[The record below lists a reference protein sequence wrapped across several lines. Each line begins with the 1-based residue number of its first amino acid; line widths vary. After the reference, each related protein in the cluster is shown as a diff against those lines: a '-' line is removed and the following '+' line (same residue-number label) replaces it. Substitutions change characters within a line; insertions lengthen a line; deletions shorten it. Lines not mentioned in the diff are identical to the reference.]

1 MAVTRMAS
9 RGARRQRRGFTLIE
23 IALAITVLVVALLA
37 MSASTLR
44 MHGLQRTNRERVLA
58 QNAVRTIA
66 EEVRALARQA
76 AEGPNPWAQT
86 VRLALSPGGSL
97 GTGFAVKELS
107 PVEGQ
112 ALVGTIELV
121 LDETATDAELG
132 VDLGMPRDL
141 DGDGLPSSTNV
152 GDAARVLPIV
162 LRARWRGARGEH
174 QVVHP
179 FYVASH

>member
-1 MAVTRMAS
+1 MATRV
-9 RGARRQRRGFTLIE
+9 ARRQRRGFTLIE

-44 MHGLQRTNRERVLA
+44 MHGLRRTNRERVLA

-66 EEVRALARQA
+66 EEVRSIARQA
-76 AEGPNPWAQT
+76 AGAQGGWAPA
-86 VRLALSPGGSL
+86 VRLALTPGGSL
-97 GTGFAVKELS
+97 GTGFEVKELS

-112 ALVGTIELV
+112 ALVGSIELV

-141 DGDGLPSSTNV
+141 DGDGLVSSANV
-152 GDAARVLPIV
+152 GADALILPV
-162 LRARWRGARGEH
+162 VVRARWRGARGEQ

-179 FYVASH
+179 FYVSSH